1 MQKHAA
7 LLLIKAT
14 TTVNAMRIQM
24 LYANGATLRSL
35 CTSPT
40 FLPTLRNSGS
50 NALRPRMRKF
60 QVGLG
65 QPLQPLPDRWMFC
78 VSLLIQKLH
87 RPQLRIW
94 GVAFRFVLPG
104 ILESHHKATEGKT
117 LNLFPVH
124 LSAISDSA
132 LVRIVLG
139 NCIISVE

>member
-1 MQKHAA
+1 MQKPAV

-78 VSLLIQKLH
+78 VSLLVQKLH

-94 GVAFRFVLPG
+94 GVAFRLIRLLPP
-104 ILESHHKATEGKT
+104 S
-117 LNLFPVH
+117 
-124 LSAISDSA
+124 LSVDYAEKHDQVKNYLIS
-132 LVRIVLG
+132 RIEK
-139 NCIISVE
+139 NQNF